1 MGIKKLWTF
10 LWRPSAGYPVAVLLG
25 GGLLI
30 GMVLSGAFA
39 SFVQYSNTQAFCISC
54 HEMESTVYQEYKE
67 TSHYRKPAGVR
78 AIG

>member
-1 MGIKKLWTF
+1 MGIKKPWTF
-10 LWRPSAGYPVAVLLG
+10 FWRPSAGYPVAVLLG